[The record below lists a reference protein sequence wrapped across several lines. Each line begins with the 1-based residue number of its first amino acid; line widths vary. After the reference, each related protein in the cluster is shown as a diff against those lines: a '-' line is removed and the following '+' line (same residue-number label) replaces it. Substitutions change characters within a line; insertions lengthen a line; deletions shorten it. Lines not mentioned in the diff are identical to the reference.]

1 MPPSAPDILIRPARA
16 DDLPGIVHV
25 FMGDDGSPK
34 GDVWNEETRPLYEAA
49 MASIF
54 SDKNQHLLVVEEG
67 GAVIG
72 TCQVTFIPGLV
83 ARGRL
88 RAKLESVHVR
98 PEWRGQGV
106 GERLVRHA
114 IEIAR
119 EGGARIVELSS
130 NKSRL
135 AAHRFYVRLGFS
147 QSHEGFKLEL

>member
-1 MPPSAPDILIRPARA
+1 
-16 DDLPGIVHV
+16 
-25 FMGDDGSPK
+25 
-34 GDVWNEETRPLYEAA
+34 
-49 MASIF
+49 
-54 SDKNQHLLVVEEG
+54 
-67 GAVIG
+67 VIG

-98 PEWRGQGV
+98 PEWRGHGI

-114 IEIAR
+114 IGIAR